1 MGILAGVLDDQ
12 RSRLAARF
20 ESRASLDNPSTPL
33 SLASFLNWLGSGEPT
48 ASGEIIN
55 ASTALQISDVYSCVR
70 VIVEAIGS
78 LPLEV
83 FEVHDDGRREKV
95 EHDLTWVLSTE
106 PNDEM
111 SAPTFWE
118 SYTGGMALVG
128 NGYAEILRN
137 GRGLPAGLYPLNP
150 NLTTPRRNGRTG
162 VLEYATSSG
171 MPNGRERV
179 IAKEDI
185 FHCPLFCLDGLKGLS
200 PISMARQMLGLAR
213 ATEKFGAKFFGN
225 GAFPGGIL
233 SPDPTMTGTIT
244 PEQKANLKESWE
256 RNYGGDNARRIA
268 VLTSPWKWQ
277 SIGLSPED
285 SQFLGTQQFTRTRI
299 ASLFRLNPHQIGDT
313 TRLSGNNAEQLNLGF
328 VIDTLRPY
336 LNRVEKEANRKLF
349 SRNGP
354 KAYRLEVRFDVS
366 ERLRGDFKS
375 TMDGISVARQWGL
388 FTINDGR
395 RQIGLNPIGKEG
407 DVCMV
412 PVNMQAAERLLDT
425 EPLADQPLDPD
436 PDGGKKLPAPK
447 DPDDDQDDDDEDD
460 EKGKRSILGR
470 YAMQFGPAFVQAM
483 RNAAGDVAELRN
495 TLPGVVEGLAQRAAS
510 EHPFTVWPEGVLEKI
525 GREAAES
532 SLRRLERKGLPSDPD
547 QRFCRDE
554 FRRIVRSV
562 HIQTARECGAIEA
575 DRQLIDQE

>member
-12 RSRLAARF
+12 RSRLAARS

-55 ASTALQISDVYSCVR
+55 VSTALQISDVYSCVR
-70 VIVEAIGS
+70 VITEAIGS

-83 FEVHDDGRREKV
+83 FEVHDDGSREKV
-95 EHDLTWVLSTE
+95 DHDLTWMLATE

-118 SYTGGMALVG
+118 SYSGGMALVG

-137 GRGLPAGLYPLNP
+137 GRGLPAGLYPLSP
-150 NLTTPRRNGRTG
+150 NVTTPRRNGRTG
-162 VLEYATSSG
+162 VLEYATTSG
-171 MPNGRERV
+171 MENGRERI
-179 IAKEDI
+179 IAKEDM

-200 PISMARQMLGLAR
+200 PVSMARQMLGLAR
-213 ATEKFGAKFFGN
+213 ATEKFGSKFFGN

-233 SPDPTMTGTIT
+233 SPDPTMTGQVTDK
-244 PEQKANLKESWE
+244 QKADLKESWE
-256 RNYGGDNARRIA
+256 RNYGGDNVRRIA
-268 VLTSPWKWQ
+268 VMTAPWKWQ

-313 TRLSGNNAEQLNLGF
+313 TRLSGSNAEQLNLDF
-328 VIDTLRPY
+328 VINTLRPY

-349 SRNGP
+349 ARNGP

-375 TMDGISVARQWGL
+375 TMDGIAVARQWGI
-388 FTINDGR
+388 FSINDGR
-395 RQIGLNPIGKEG
+395 RQLGKNPIGKEG

-412 PVNMQAAERLLDT
+412 PVNMQDAARLLDT
-425 EPLADQPLDPD
+425 EPTLDQPLDVD
-436 PDGGKKLPAPK
+436 PEADKTKKLPAPK
-447 DPDDDQDDDDEDD
+447 GDDEDD
-460 EKGKRSILGR
+460 EDDDEGKRSILGR
-470 YAMQFGPAFVQAM
+470 YAMQFGPQFVQAM
-483 RNAAGDVAELRN
+483 RNAAGDVAELRRA
-495 TLPGVVEGLAQRAAS
+495 LPAVIEGLALRAAS
-510 EHPFTVWPEGVLEKI
+510 EHPFTVWPEGVVEKI
-525 GREAAES
+525 AREAS
-532 SLRRLERKGLPSDPD
+532 DGSLRRLERKGLPADPD

-575 DRQLIDQE
+575 DRQVADE